1 MLNLHINHKSDKTLK
16 RRAPYIKLITVY
28 FKYLLERKLAY
39 SFQMFLFKVFS
50 CEKVSRHNLIK
61 KKQKKLKKK

>member
-39 SFQMFLFKVFS
+39 SFQMFLYKVFS
-50 CEKVSRHNLIK
+50 
-61 KKQKKLKKK
+61 